1 MKREE
6 EEEEEEEEYGADS
19 PFLTSSAFLTAVSR
33 FGIDAHV
40 KSRR

>member
-6 EEEEEEEEYGADS
+6 EEEEEEKKEADS

-40 KSRR
+40 KSCR